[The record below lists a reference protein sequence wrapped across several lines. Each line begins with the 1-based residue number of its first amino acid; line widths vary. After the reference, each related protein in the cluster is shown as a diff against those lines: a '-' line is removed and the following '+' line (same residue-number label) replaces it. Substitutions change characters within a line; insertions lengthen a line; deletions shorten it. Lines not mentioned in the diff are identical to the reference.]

1 MPGSREYW
9 TLHTD
14 GGSRGNPGPA
24 GSGFVLRDTSGAT
37 LCASGHFLGDAT
49 NNRAEYD
56 GLVRGLRS
64 ARAHGCVRLD
74 VRMDSEL
81 IVRQMTGRYR
91 VKNEGLKEPYARA
104 TALVRE
110 FDNVRFAHIPREENA
125 EADRLANEAMDART
139 DVGDEAVPCETQRD
153 QGTLF

>member
-24 GSGFVLRDTSGAT
+24 GSGFVLRDASGAT
-37 LCASGHFLGDAT
+37 VCASGHFLGHAT

-56 GLVRGLRS
+56 GLVRGLAS
-64 ARAHGCVRLD
+64 ARAHGCERLD
-74 VRMDSEL
+74 VKMDSEL

-91 VKNEGLKEPYARA
+91 VKNEGLKEPYAKA
-104 TALVRE
+104 MALVKE
-110 FDNVRFAHIPREENA
+110 FEYVRFAHVPREENT

-139 DVGDEAVPCETQRD
+139 DVGDEAVPCDTQRD